1 MTAPKIGLAI
11 VETPRVIKVCCL
23 LRLLVGAYRVEEL
36 GFHILKLSLMEGLA
50 IVETT
55 RAIKVWGKKGSYRSL

>member
-36 GFHILKLSLMEGLA
+36 GFHILKLSLMEGSNLTKYA
-50 IVETT
+50 FWRLYHPHHESVIT
-55 RAIKVWGKKGSYRSL
+55 L

>member
-11 VETPRVIKVCCL
+11 VETPKVIKVCCL

-36 GFHILKLSLMEGLA
+36 SFHILKLSLMEGMW
-50 IVETT
+50 EE
-55 RAIKVWGKKGSYRSL
+55 GKL

>member
-1 MTAPKIGLAI
+1 MTAPKIGLVI

-36 GFHILKLSLMEGLA
+36 GFHILKLSLMEGMW
-50 IVETT
+50 EE
-55 RAIKVWGKKGSYRSL
+55 GKL